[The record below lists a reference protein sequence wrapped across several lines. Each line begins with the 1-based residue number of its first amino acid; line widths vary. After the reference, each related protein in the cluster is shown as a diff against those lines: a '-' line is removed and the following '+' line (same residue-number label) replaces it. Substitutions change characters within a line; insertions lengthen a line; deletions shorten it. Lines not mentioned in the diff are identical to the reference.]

1 MSSSSTSSNRLQ
13 ADDFLNSGF
22 LSQDDIGTCGAIGD
36 ETTNS
41 LDIEKYFL
49 ETTCDNLDDIDAKSI
64 TRCVY
69 VHAANS
75 NIHTLVNYSPINSAY
90 NSPPSHFT
98 CNKYESPLAK
108 INEAS
113 FDLSDSCFLCTTNN
127 INDEEYFTTSNNGE
141 ETATNLFDDHYLQVS
156 SITEYTTKNT
166 LESLSIEKS
175 SIQRASGIE
184 QMPISLE
191 SVEIAES
198 LFKRNE
204 SGRVSC
210 KSIYSYLIK
219 PIKNKFKLGNKC
231 KQSKV
236 NKPLNEIPKPTQIFN
251 YKSSTKQQRQ
261 LNEHRQFSNKM
272 PLHKPSSSQTGH
284 SAKYETVFQDKNNL
298 KLASNP
304 NQSLA
309 LADQFHNCGD
319 LVYYLV

>member
-90 NSPPSHFT
+90 NSPPSNFT

-127 INDEEYFTTSNNGE
+127 IIDEEYYTTSNNGE
-141 ETATNLFDDHYLQVS
+141 ETPTNLFDDHYLQVS
-156 SITEYTTKNT
+156 SITDFTTKNS

-175 SIQRASGIE
+175 SIQRVSDVE
-184 QMPISLE
+184 QLPISLE
-191 SVEIAES
+191 PVEITES
-198 LFKRNE
+198 LLKRNE

-231 KQSKV
+231 KQNKV
-236 NKPLNEIPKPTQIFN
+236 NKPLNEI
-251 YKSSTKQQRQ
+251 
-261 LNEHRQFSNKM
+261 LNEHQA
-272 PLHKPSSSQTGH
+272 KPT
-284 SAKYETVFQDKNNL
+284 AKTTK
-298 KLASNP
+298 
-304 NQSLA
+304 
-309 LADQFHNCGD
+309 
-319 LVYYLV
+319 